1 MHLDVASPE
10 LLLCIGS
17 EWHRESRCEFS
28 EFVQNLSALVT
39 IQTFALTRQDA
50 MMIGVAILALEFLMY
65 CDSINCASSCDLDFA
80 IRMSAARV
88 RGAPSG
94 GCTLQAQGGKSR
106 QDIRFS
112 KRGDVLPAPARRTLT
127 DGHSSKHKRMGD
139 GGTNFQFILLKEPRE
154 GLERITVD
162 WSDHARPAAT
172 SI

>member
-65 CDSINCASSCDLDFA
+65 QLRLILRSRFCNSDVSGPSQRCAQRRLHAAGAGCALLGSFARHSCL
-80 IRMSAARV
+80 I
-88 RGAPSG
+88 
-94 GCTLQAQGGKSR
+94 
-106 QDIRFS
+106 IYN
-112 KRGDVLPAPARRTLT
+112 
-127 DGHSSKHKRMGD
+127 H
-139 GGTNFQFILLKEPRE
+139 
-154 GLERITVD
+154 
-162 WSDHARPAAT
+162 
-172 SI
+172 